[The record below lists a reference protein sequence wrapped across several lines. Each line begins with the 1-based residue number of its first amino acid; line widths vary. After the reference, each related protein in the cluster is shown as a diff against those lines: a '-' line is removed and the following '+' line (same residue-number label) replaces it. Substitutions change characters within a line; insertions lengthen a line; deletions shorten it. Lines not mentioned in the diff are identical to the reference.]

1 MTTIKLKFRPS
12 TIANR
17 MGSLYYQININ
28 GETHKIKSGH
38 KIYKE
43 EWNKE
48 TCEIILPP
56 TTSCR
61 YKILESIRYDISWD
75 IQRLKQIIEEYGCQD
90 SGLYFSDIVNKFR
103 PCISSDNSVFT
114 FMKCQISR
122 KKEMGKIRTSET
134 YQATLNSFMHFR
146 KGIDL
151 TFDMIDSDLIE
162 RYETELKSKG
172 LKRNTTSFY
181 MRILRTNYKL
191 GVERNLTKD
200 RKPFKHVYCGMD
212 KTQKR
217 SISLSDIKRINSL
230 DLKQKPCLDFARDM
244 FIFSFCTRGMSFI
257 DMAYLKKTDLRNGFL
272 TYRRKKTDQQ
282 LTIEWTEHMQRIVD
296 KYNTEGTQYLLPIIV
311 NEDGTERRQYINQIM
326 RVNRKLK
333 EIASLIGLSVPL
345 SLYYSRHSW
354 ATIARY
360 KEIPL
365 SVISEGLGHDSEI
378 TTQIYLDSIKA
389 CEVDKA
395 NMKILKEIQ

>member
-12 TIANR
+12 TISNG
-17 MGSLYYQININ
+17 MGSLYYQIIIN
-28 GETHKIKSGH
+28 REIHKIKSGH

-48 TCEIILPP
+48 TGEIILPS
-56 TTSCR
+56 TKSLR
-61 YKILESIRYDISWD
+61 YNILEGIRHDISWD
-75 IQRLKQIIEEYGCQD
+75 IQRLKQIIEEYMCEN
-90 SGLYFSDIVNKFR
+90 SGLFFRDIVNVFR

-114 FMKCQISR
+114 FIEKQISR

-146 KGIDL
+146 KGVDL
-151 TFDMIDSDLIE
+151 TFDMIDSVLIE
-162 RYETELKSKG
+162 KYEIELKSKG

-191 GVERNLTKD
+191 AVERDMTKD

-230 DLKQKPCLDFARDM
+230 DLKQQPGLDFARDM

-282 LTIEWTEHMQRIVD
+282 LTIEWTEHMQKIID

-311 NEDGTERRQYINQIM
+311 KEDGTERRQYINQIM
-326 RVNRKLK
+326 RINRKLK
-333 EIASLIGLSVPL
+333 EIASLINLSVPL

-360 KEIPL
+360 KDIPL
-365 SVISEGLGHDSEI
+365 SIISKGLGHDSEI

-395 NMKILKEIQ
+395 NMKILSEIQ

>member
-12 TIANR
+12 TISNR
-17 MGSLYYQININ
+17 MGSLYYQIIIKR
-28 GETHKIKSGH
+28 EIHKIKSGH

-43 EWNKE
+43 EWNME
-48 TCEIILPP
+48 TGEIIVPSTKSL
-56 TTSCR
+56 R
-61 YKILESIRYDISWD
+61 YNILVDIRHDINWD
-75 IQRLKQIIEEYGCQD
+75 MHRLKQIIED
-90 SGLYFSDIVNKFR
+90 NMLKNNIFLYNDIVNIFR
-103 PCISSDNSVFT
+103 PCISSENSVFT
-114 FMKCQISR
+114 FMKKQISR
-122 KKEMGKIRTSET
+122 KIEMGKIRTSET

-146 KGIDL
+146 KGMDL
-151 TFDMIDSDLIE
+151 TFDMIDADLIE
-162 RYETELKSKG
+162 RYETELKNKG

-191 GVERNLTKD
+191 SVERNLTKD
-200 RKPFKHVYCGMD
+200 RKPFKNVYCGMD

-217 SISLSDIKRINSL
+217 SITLSDIKRINTL
-230 DLKQKPCLDFARDM
+230 DLRQHQGLDFARDM

-282 LTIEWTEHMQRIVD
+282 LIIEWTEHMQKIID
-296 KYNTEGTQYLLPIIV
+296 KYNTKGTQYLLPIIV
-311 NEDGTERRQYINQIM
+311 KEDGTERRQYINQIM
-326 RVNRKLK
+326 RINRKLK
-333 EIASLIGLSVPL
+333 EIASLSNLSVPL
-345 SLYYSRHSW
+345 SMYYSRHSW

-360 KEIPL
+360 MDIPI
-365 SVISEGLGHDSEI
+365 SVISEGLGHDSEV

-395 NMKILKEIQ
+395 NMEILKEIQ

>member
-1 MTTIKLKFRPS
+1 MATIKLRFRPS
-12 TIANR
+12 TISNR
-17 MGSLYYQININ
+17 MGSLYYQINVNREI
-28 GETHKIKSGH
+28 HKIKTGH

-48 TCEIILPP
+48 TGEIILPS
-56 TTSCR
+56 TKSLR
-61 YKILESIRYDISWD
+61 YNILEGMRHEINWD
-75 IQRLKQIIEEYGCQD
+75 KQRLKQIIEEYM
-90 SGLYFSDIVNKFR
+90 SKNSRIFFSDIVNIFR

-114 FMKCQISR
+114 FIEDQIFR
-122 KKEMGKIRTSET
+122 KKEIGKIRTSET
-134 YQATLNSFMHFR
+134 YQAALNSFMHFR
-146 KGIDL
+146 KGVDL
-151 TFDMIDSDLIE
+151 TFDMIDSDLLE
-162 RYETELKSKG
+162 RYEVELKIKG

-181 MRILRTNYKL
+181 MRILKTNYKL
-191 GVERNLTKD
+191 AVERNLTKD
-200 RKPFKHVYCGMD
+200 RNPFKHVYCGID
-212 KTQKR
+212 KTMKR
-217 SISLSDIKRINSL
+217 SITLSDIKRINSL
-230 DLKQKPCLDFARDM
+230 DLKQQPSLDFARDM

-257 DMAYLKKTDLRNGFL
+257 DMAYLRKTDLRNGFL

-282 LTIEWTEHMQRIVD
+282 LTIEWTEHMQRIID

-311 NEDGTERRQYINQIM
+311 KEDGTERRQYINQIM

-333 EIASLIGLSVPL
+333 DIASLIGLSVPL

-395 NMKILKEIQ
+395 NMMILKEIR